1 MFTYVGGDSSEK
13 GLTRDALGHS
23 ADIPADQLHS
33 QSTVGAE
40 QAVPVSR
47 LCRRP
52 VDDGDEV
59 RGYDDAVLAF
69 LFRVFRNEALLD
81 DCHDI

>member
-1 MFTYVGGDSSEK
+1 MFAYVGGDPSEK
-13 GLTRDALGHS
+13 DLTSDVLGHP
-23 ADIPADQLHS
+23 ADIPADQLHG

-47 LCRRP
+47 FCRGA
-52 VDDGDEV
+52 VNDGDEV
-59 RGYDDAVLAF
+59 RGDDDTVLAF

-81 DCHDI
+81 DCHDV